1 MAELQGIMEKLRENP
16 PAQIAARKVTGIADY
31 ARSTDADLVRGTE
44 SVIHLP
50 KSNVLCYRLEG
61 GAQVIVR
68 PSGTEPKVKIYYTAK
83 APTKEE
89 ADGITEQLKASMAQ
103 LLS

>member
-1 MAELQGIMEKLRENP
+1 M
-16 PAQIAARKVTGIADY
+16 TGIADY
-31 ARSTDADLVRGTE
+31 RQSTDTDLASGAVN
-44 SVIHLP
+44 VIHLP

-83 APTKEE
+83 RPPAKKRTKSPSSSR
-89 ADGITEQLKASMAQ
+89 LP
-103 LLS
+103 